1 MAISG
6 DNIDGIKAL
15 RIGLVDCA
23 GKPAEFDREVEAPTQ
38 RYLDLSSEG
47 ARSESL

>member
-15 RIGLVDCA
+15 RIGLVDYA
-23 GKPAEFDREVEAPTQ
+23 VKPAEFDREVEAPTQ